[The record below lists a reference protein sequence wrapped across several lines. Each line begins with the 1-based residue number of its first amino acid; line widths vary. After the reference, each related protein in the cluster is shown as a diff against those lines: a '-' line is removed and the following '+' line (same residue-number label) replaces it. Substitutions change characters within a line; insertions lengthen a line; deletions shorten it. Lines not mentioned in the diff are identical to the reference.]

1 MESILEANMDAKLG
15 VKKEV
20 KPGTKRKQHLKLQE
34 APLCAN
40 KEIKMEEN
48 LEVLPNS
55 NREDK
60 PNAKQGAKQT

>member
-1 MESILEANMDAKLG
+1 MESILEAKMDAKLG
-15 VKKEV
+15 CKKEV
-20 KPGTKRKQHLKLQE
+20 KPRSKRKQHLTLQE
-34 APLCAN
+34 APLWAD

-48 LEVLPNS
+48 SEVLPNS